1 MNYGFCLCLGWRH
14 DGLAIVVL
22 VLAESGMFAG
32 FAYLGL
38 LLLLFVIFFT
48 LAIMGMEQESYDKIW
63 LVYKWV
69 NKLEYSINLAITFI
83 NTKKTN
89 KL

>member
-1 MNYGFCLCLGWRH
+1 MIVNYGFCLCLGWRH

-22 VLAESGMFAG
+22 VLGELGMLAG

-48 LAIMGMEQESYDKIW
+48 LAIMKMEPRKVMIRYG
-63 LVYKWV
+63 LY
-69 NKLEYSINLAITFI
+69 INGLTNW
-83 NTKKTN
+83 NT
-89 KL
+89 L